1 MIIMNSLKLRY
12 TALAASMTIIPAVAA
27 QQNDSPEDPSLTK
40 EIKVEREVEPLI
52 REAKRLNISPEISL
66 SPFNK
71 TDLTYSDRTI
81 TARIP
86 STFSLLEPAA
96 YLDSVPRAPWRGYV
110 AGGYFP
116 IFNAALSAGYRIID
130 TERSNLDLW
139 MQYDGYRYS
148 VKADDK
154 SYARYSNTLQIGSKL
169 HTLIGSKSALDL
181 SLNYLVDRFR
191 YPAFINTD
199 FIQLGEEPVHNMH
212 QTVNNVEFAAGFT
225 SKIKDFS
232 YKLRLDYNHFGYAQS
247 GVWPR
252 FEIEDYPYN
261 SQYLNPVRENHITIG
276 GNLTTNDET
285 ASRGIVN
292 LDLSV
297 VSNSRRSITDY
308 PFLTVDDPFK
318 PDKNYNHALLTLTPG
333 YIYTV
338 NNFTLDLRA
347 RIDLTFNS
355 GKFFHIAPDVNI
367 SWRPANILTIWAK
380 LGGGEWQN
388 TLLSLYEVSE
398 LSQPMMA
405 YQNSHIP
412 LTVNA
417 GITAGPFKGGW
428 IKLYGGY
435 ARANDWLMPAVTSP
449 GILSFYALDIKGI
462 HGGVAMGYNYR
473 DFAEIELKFEGAPT
487 GLRKGYYLWRD
498 RAGQV
503 FDLKI
508 SAKPLR
514 PLTVSASWQL
524 RANRS
529 VCFPEYFD
537 FSSSDNIHTTVETTI
552 TNRLN
557 NLSLINIG
565 GNWQFNNR
573 FGVFVTLENIL
584 GRHTTDVDLLP
595 GQGFHGL
602 VGASYKF

>member
-1 MIIMNSLKLRY
+1 MNVLKLRY
-12 TALAASMTIIPAVAA
+12 SALVASMAVIPAVYA
-27 QQNDSPEDPSLTK
+27 QHNNAPDDPTLTK

-52 REAKRLNISPEISL
+52 REAKRLNLSPEISL
-66 SPFNK
+66 TPFSK

-116 IFNAALSAGYRIID
+116 AFNAALSAGYRIID
-130 TERSNLDLW
+130 TERSNLDVW
-139 MQYDGYRYS
+139 MQYDGARYN
-148 VKADDK
+148 VKVNDNTL
-154 SYARYSNTLQIGSKL
+154 ARYSNTLQIGSRL
-169 HTLIGSKSALDL
+169 YTLIGSKSALDL
-181 SLNYLVDRFR
+181 KLNYMVARFR
-191 YPAFINTD
+191 YPALINSS
-199 FIQLGEEPVHNMH
+199 FIQFDEAPVHNMH
-212 QTVNNVEFAAGFT
+212 QTVNNFELSAGLT
-225 SKIKDFS
+225 SKVNDLS
-232 YKLRLDYNHFGYAQS
+232 YKLRFDFNHFGYAQS
-247 GVWPR
+247 GIWPR

-261 SQYLNPVRENHITIG
+261 GNYLNPVRENHISIG
-276 GNLTTNDET
+276 GSLD
-285 ASRGIVN
+285 RYFD
-292 LDLSV
+292 LDLSIIG
-297 VSNSRRSITDY
+297 NSRRSFTDY

-318 PDKNYNHALLTLTPG
+318 PDKNYTHALLTLAPG
-333 YIYTV
+333 YTF
-338 NNFTLDLRA
+338 NSGNLSLDVRA
-347 RIDLTFNS
+347 RVDLTFNS
-355 GKFFHIAPDVNI
+355 GKFFHIAPDVNL
-367 SWRPANILTIWAK
+367 SWRPVNILTVWAK

-388 TLLSLYEVSE
+388 TLLSLYEVNQ

-405 YQNSHIP
+405 YKNSHIP
-412 LTVNA
+412 ITVDA
-417 GITAGPFKGGW
+417 GITAGPLEGGW

-435 ARANDWLMPAVTSP
+435 ARANDWLMPAATSP
-449 GILSFYALDIKGI
+449 GILSFYALDIKGL
-462 HGGVAMGYNYR
+462 HGGVALGYNYR
-473 DFAEIELKFEGAPT
+473 DFAEIEMKFEGAPT

-503 FDLKI
+503 FDVKLSATPLK
-508 SAKPLR
+508 
-514 PLTVSASWQL
+514 PLTVNISWQL

-537 FSSSDNIHTTVETTI
+537 FSSSDNIHTTIETTVK
-552 TNRLN
+552 NRLR

-584 GRHTTDVDLLP
+584 GRHTTSVDLLP